1 MKLFIQLIIL
11 NEYRKKLKLDW
22 VGSSFIGQVAHLSN
36 YIEIPN
42 VEILALAELRPKLGE
57 IACKKYGIL
66 RYYKDH
72 NKLLTDTDTDILKSL
87 WGNTMFYIAFKK
99 NG

>member
-42 VEILALAELRPKLGE
+42 VEILALAELENLHFIENIWKH
-57 IACKKYGIL
+57 IV
-66 RYYKDH
+66 D
-72 NKLLTDTDTDILKSL
+72 
-87 WGNTMFYIAFKK
+87 
-99 NG
+99 